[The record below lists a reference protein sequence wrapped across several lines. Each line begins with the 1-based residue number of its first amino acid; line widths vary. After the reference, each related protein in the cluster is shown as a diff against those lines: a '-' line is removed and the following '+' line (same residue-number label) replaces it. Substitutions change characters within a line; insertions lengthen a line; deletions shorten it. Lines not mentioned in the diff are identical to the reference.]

1 MRVNSGGSTNKL
13 IIRGAGKMARK
24 TNLSIEELISAK
36 EQEISNLSDQL
47 KNAKAE
53 LKELQ
58 EKKTIEDSRN
68 VMEAIAASGKSIE
81 EVLAMINNQ

>member
-1 MRVNSGGSTNKL
+1 
-13 IIRGAGKMARK
+13 MARK

-36 EQEISNLSDQL
+36 EQEIANLSDQL

-58 EKKTIEDSRN
+58 EKKTIEDSRKI
-68 VMEAIAASGKSIE
+68 MEAIAASGKSIE
-81 EVLAMINNQ
+81 EVLTMINNQ

>member
-1 MRVNSGGSTNKL
+1 
-13 IIRGAGKMARK
+13 MARK

>member
-1 MRVNSGGSTNKL
+1 
-13 IIRGAGKMARK
+13 MARK

-36 EQEISNLSDQL
+36 EQEIANLSDQL

-58 EKKTIEDSRN
+58 EKKTIEDSRKI
-68 VMEAIAASGKSIE
+68 MEAIAASGKSIE
-81 EVLAMINNQ
+81 EVLSMINNQ